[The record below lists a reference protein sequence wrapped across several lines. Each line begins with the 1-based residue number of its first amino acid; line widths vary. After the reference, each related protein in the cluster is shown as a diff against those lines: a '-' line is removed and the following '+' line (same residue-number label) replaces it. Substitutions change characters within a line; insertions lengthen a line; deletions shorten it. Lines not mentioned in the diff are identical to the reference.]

1 MRLNSDRERRD
12 LDALYRVEDNHLVLL
27 EVESYVDV
35 IFDWEGANGDLDA
48 SKLVVFAR
56 ESNLIGFSFT

>member
-1 MRLNSDRERRD
+1 M
-12 LDALYRVEDNHLVLL
+12 LL
-27 EVESYVDV
+27 LRTRTCHAKQWPTLQVDV